1 MKLQPFA
8 FLDRLMRIVCATLMG
23 AMTLAVILSVFF
35 RYVLSM
41 TTAWS
46 EELITML
53 FIATSFLGTAMVTKD
68 DEHINIDFL
77 IKAMSPRRAAVMH
90 IVISLIVI
98 AVQVIVINAS
108 TKWIA
113 VNGNQK
119 TPGLELPYRWFYSLL
134 PMSAILVCLYEIGK
148 IYRRVKTIVAGG
160 ATP

>member
-8 FLDRLMRIVCATLMG
+8 FLDRLMRVACASLMG

-53 FIATSFLGTAMVTKD
+53 FISTSFLGTAMVTKD

-77 IKAMSPRRAAVMH
+77 LKAMTPRRSAVLH

-98 AVQVIVINAS
+98 TVQSIVLNAS
-108 TKWIA
+108 FKWIA
-113 VNGNQK
+113 VNGNLR

-148 IYRRVKTIVAGG
+148 IYRRVKILAAGG